1 MVQLLEWALECA
13 LECMSEGMLSASHAH
28 LNPCAAQSDTCRCAP
43 WVRLCVWEARTKL
56 LEPKWY
62 EGMLL
67 LLSLTPTLALPLLA
81 VVIHTGPHPG

>member
-1 MVQLLEWALECA
+1 
-13 LECMSEGMLSASHAH
+13 
-28 LNPCAAQSDTCRCAP
+28 
-43 WVRLCVWEARTKL
+43 VRLCVWEARTKL